1 MSILDLTQ
9 ITVKKLLLWIK
20 GRIISLTGGTVVLGD
35 IFINMNMRGG
45 TSNGDMARTR

>member
-1 MSILDLTQ
+1 MSVLDLTQ
-9 ITVKKLLLWIK
+9 ITVKRLLLWIK

-45 TSNGDMARTR
+45 ASNESVA